1 MKSFLKENKMM
12 ILFFVSSLINGW
24 LLRVISTGNTL
35 AIRPILGDMF
45 FLLVVCLIGLC
56 FTKKR
61 NVYFLVWSILVTI
74 ICCINS
80 MYFNEYHDYV
90 SIYLIET
97 MFQAFLM
104 PSEAVT
110 DVIEILDYVYIFQ
123 AVFMIVAF
131 VVLRKQTYSKN
142 TQYIKKGIFVA
153 FGFLVFLMLDC
164 NMEDIYRLK
173 NDWNKEYVV
182 RNFGVYNYQLRDVV
196 YSTSRLLC
204 KECGKEKAKKEVDDY
219 FEKKERSSNN
229 QYTDI
234 FKGKNLLLIH
244 GESLQTMFID
254 DVFDGQPLM
263 PNVSKMIE
271 EGMFFSNFYSEESV
285 GTSSDTE
292 FTLQNSLLP
301 IGTGTVFVNFANNQY
316 RSMPS
321 ILGNEGYSTF
331 SMHGNICEFWKR
343 NEMYDHMGYQR
354 FYCYNDYDQ
363 SEKIGLGLA
372 DKSFFKQ
379 SVQKLKEM
387 NQPFY
392 GTMIM
397 LSNHTPFH
405 INDLIDDYP
414 VGRLEGTKIG
424 NYLKMVHYADQA
436 IGELLQEL
444 ENENLL
450 ENTVV
455 VLYGDHDSKLKEREY
470 QKYFNTTDSFDF
482 YEYEEFTKVPLII
495 WTKDKVIQG
504 KIEKVMGMID
514 VFPTLANMFGFD
526 SSYTLGHDIFSTD
539 SNIVVFP
546 NGNWITD
553 ELYRNNQMNTTKVWK
568 QVGNDYMEEKERQA
582 RKMVEISNKIV
593 KYDLFR

>member
-1 MKSFLKENKMM
+1 M
-12 ILFFVSSLINGW
+12 
-24 LLRVISTGNTL
+24 
-35 AIRPILGDMF
+35 
-45 FLLVVCLIGLC
+45 
-56 FTKKR
+56 
-61 NVYFLVWSILVTI
+61 
-74 ICCINS
+74 
-80 MYFNEYHDYV
+80 
-90 SIYLIET
+90 
-97 MFQAFLM
+97 
-104 PSEAVT
+104 
-110 DVIEILDYVYIFQ
+110 
-123 AVFMIVAF
+123 
-131 VVLRKQTYSKN
+131 
-142 TQYIKKGIFVA
+142 
-153 FGFLVFLMLDC
+153 
-164 NMEDIYRLK
+164 
-173 NDWNKEYVV
+173 
-182 RNFGVYNYQLRDVV
+182 
-196 YSTSRLLC
+196 C

-504 KIEKVMGMID
+504 KIEKVMWMID

>member
-142 TQYIKKGIFVA
+142 TQYIKKGIFVT

-254 DVFDGQPLM
+254 DVFAGQPLM

-301 IGTGTVFVNFANNQY
+301 IGTGTVLL
-316 RSMPS
+316 
-321 ILGNEGYSTF
+321 ILPIT
-331 SMHGNICEFWKR
+331 NIAVC
-343 NEMYDHMGYQR
+343 
-354 FYCYNDYDQ
+354 
-363 SEKIGLGLA
+363 L
-372 DKSFFKQ
+372 
-379 SVQKLKEM
+379 
-387 NQPFY
+387 
-392 GTMIM
+392 
-397 LSNHTPFH
+397 
-405 INDLIDDYP
+405 
-414 VGRLEGTKIG
+414 
-424 NYLKMVHYADQA
+424 
-436 IGELLQEL
+436 
-444 ENENLL
+444 
-450 ENTVV
+450 
-455 VLYGDHDSKLKEREY
+455 
-470 QKYFNTTDSFDF
+470 
-482 YEYEEFTKVPLII
+482 
-495 WTKDKVIQG
+495 
-504 KIEKVMGMID
+504 
-514 VFPTLANMFGFD
+514 VF
-526 SSYTLGHDIFSTD
+526 
-539 SNIVVFP
+539 
-546 NGNWITD
+546 
-553 ELYRNNQMNTTKVWK
+553 
-568 QVGNDYMEEKERQA
+568 
-582 RKMVEISNKIV
+582 
-593 KYDLFR
+593 

>member
-1 MKSFLKENKMM
+1 MRSFLKENKMLC
-12 ILFFVSSLINGW
+12 LFFISSLINGW
-24 LLRVISTGNTL
+24 LLRIISTGNTW
-35 AIRPILGDMF
+35 AIRPIIGDF
-45 FLLVVCLIGLC
+45 FFILIISMIGLC

-61 NVYFLVWSILVTI
+61 NLYFLIWSFLLTA

-90 SIYLIET
+90 SFYLVET
-97 MFQAFLM
+97 LFQAFLM

-110 DVIEILDYVYIFQ
+110 DVIEILDYVYIWQ
-123 AVFMIVAF
+123 AVLMIISFIA
-131 VVLRKQTYSKN
+131 LRGQKYTKN
-142 TQYIKKGIFVA
+142 NKWIKNGFLFS
-153 FGFLVFLMLDC
+153 FGFLVFMMLDC
-164 NMEDIYRLK
+164 DMEDIYRFK
-173 NDWNKEYVV
+173 NDWNKEYFV
-182 RNFGVYNYQLRDVV
+182 RNFGIYNYQVKDLV
-196 YSTSRLLC
+196 YSSSRLLC
-204 KECGKEKAKKEVDDY
+204 KDCGKEKAKEEVINYFKNKESS
-219 FEKKERSSNN
+219 KENE
-229 QYTDI
+229 YTDI

-254 DVFDGQPLM
+254 DIFEGIELM
-263 PNVSKMIE
+263 PNVKKMAE

-301 IGTGTVFVNFANNQY
+301 IGTGTVFVNFASNQY
-316 RSMPS
+316 KSMPS
-321 ILGNEGYSTF
+321 ILNEEGYFTF

-343 NEMYDHMGYQR
+343 NEMYDHMGYQH
-354 FYCYNDYDQ
+354 FYCDKDYDQ
-363 SEKIGLGLA
+363 SEKIGLGLS

-379 SVQKLKEM
+379 SVEKLKEV

-397 LSNHTPFH
+397 LSNHTPFYT
-405 INDLIDDYP
+405 NELIEDYP
-414 VGRLEGTKIG
+414 VGRLSGTKMG

-444 ENENLL
+444 DDANLL

-470 QKYFNTTDSFDF
+470 QRYFNTDKNFDF

-495 WTKDKVIQG
+495 WTKDKTLQG
-504 KIEKVMGMID
+504 KIDKVMGMID

-526 SSYTLGHDIFSTD
+526 SHYTLGHDIFSTNE
-539 SNIVVFP
+539 NIVVFP

-553 ELYRNNQMNTTKVWK
+553 SVYRNNQMNTTKIWK
-568 QVGNDYMEEKERQA
+568 NVDEKYMNEKEEYA
-582 RKMVEISNKIV
+582 RKVVEISNKIV
-593 KYDLFR
+593 KYDLFQ